1 MKSKKKKKYYA
12 GGSASPAK
20 VLGDMQRA
28 KMGVAKGSYLEGGTI
43 KYKNSGPGGPD
54 KKEPTQEVKLD
65 EVDADTSNI
74 VQKGLFRRARARK
87 HAKNNPGTASSVRN
101 YGKRRVVTT
110 YNDDGFKGKSVRK
123 NV

>member
-1 MKSKKKKKYYA
+1 MKSKKQIN
-12 GGSASPAK
+12 PVEVLAK
-20 VLGDMQRA
+20 MQRD
-28 KMGVAKGSYLEGGTI
+28 KMGMAEGSMLEGGGI
-43 KYKNSGPGGPD
+43 IYNDGGPGGPD

-110 YNDDGFKGKSVRK
+110 YNDDGFKGKSIRK

>member
-1 MKSKKKKKYYA
+1 MKSKKRINPVDALSK
-12 GGSASPAK
+12 
-20 VLGDMQRA
+20 MQRD
-28 KMGVAKGSYLEGGTI
+28 KMGVAKGSILEGGTI
-43 KYKNSGPGGPD
+43 MFKNGGPGGPD

-65 EVDADTSNI
+65 EVNADTSNI
-74 VQKGLFRRARARK
+74 VQKGLFRRAKARK